1 MKLKISVKNL
11 IFLLFILLL
20 SFSNFAANL
29 YVIDGTYEYEGT
41 SYNIDSNGNAR
52 SASNDS
58 PGEDDDN
65 NEDDNEDN
73 DSDDNSDN
81 DIDDD
86 NEDDNEDDENY
97 SDDDEDEDDDSG
109 RKLKRGEKD
118 SNIITNDEFT
128 MDEAQ
133 IIVPF
138 SDPQMEFIGGDDYQ
152 LDLFGICMA
161 GDIGY
166 YTGNKQYLGNTELL
180 SDFYQWLDKAH
191 YDSSSLAVLIE
202 RLKEILGVITGTLE
216 GKEYFTYDTDA
227 LNSIQARKVMTTTL
241 KFKQTM
247 ELIFFGLGVI
257 FVIYG
262 FVLVLSWLF
271 DRSLLPLMSET
282 GLLEKGMLG
291 LVTFGNLRA
300 DEVDIDRHSVTFIK
314 ILIFG
319 FTCIVIGRVIISQ
332 AFRDALTNFVVSCLN
347 RINGV

>member
-1 MKLKISVKNL
+1 MKMKNYFYNL
-11 IFLLFILLL
+11 ILAFFICLL
-20 SFSNFAANL
+20 SFSSIAANL
-29 YVIDGTYEYEGT
+29 YVIEGTYEYEGT
-41 SYNIDSNGNAR
+41 SYNIDFNGNAR
-52 SASNDS
+52 TASNDS
-58 PGEDDDN
+58 PGEDDNDD
-65 NEDDNEDN
+65 EDDF
-73 DSDDNSDN
+73 SDDGSDDDSDN
-81 DIDDD
+81 DI
-86 NEDDNEDDENY
+86 DDNEDDENY

-300 DEVDIDRHSVTFIK
+300 DEVDIDKHSVTFIK

-319 FTCIVIGRVIISQ
+319 FACIVIGRVIISQ

-347 RINGV
+347 KINGV